1 MKEISL
7 PSLFHSLGH
16 TLSFKSV
23 SKHTAVYGISSSL
36 NRAAGFFLI
45 PVYTR
50 FLQPEEYGLLAL
62 CQVLIGLLTIFYGL
76 GINSSVFRYYFEYD
90 NKTEK
95 DSLIG
100 TSILFLLFSN
110 FVFTLFI
117 ITFSSWFS
125 RSFLDTATHSHIIE
139 IIAIAVFVGNILQIP
154 FMILRANNLSLYY
167 SLLSLIKLILSI
179 GLNILFVV
187 YLKRSIL
194 GIMESHLITAS
205 VLLLVFLPY
214 LLRNVKF
221 RFSLTMFKELCRFGL
236 PLIPTNLI
244 GFLLAFSDRYILK
257 MFVSFHEI
265 GIYSLGYKFGA
276 IVNMIG
282 VSAIALAWP
291 TALMNIIKDKGA
303 NIQIAKTCTYFMGL
317 ISCLVLF
324 LSIFIDEI
332 LTLVATEKYMGA
344 GPIVP
349 VIAFAYLFFAY
360 YKLFESG
367 IFIVKRTVYYPF
379 IIGIAAVINIGLNL
393 LLVPVWGM
401 AAAAYNTVV
410 GYGVL
415 SLLTLYI
422 AQRLYRIPYEYKRLL
437 SMTFLSLVLI
447 VSSRIINI
455 DSILAAVVIKSIL
468 FLSFPCILFVSGF
481 FTSDEVVKMKQYKS
495 LMLQKISIP

>member
-1 MKEISL
+1 
-7 PSLFHSLGH
+7 
-16 TLSFKSV
+16 
-23 SKHTAVYGISSSL
+23 
-36 NRAAGFFLI
+36 
-45 PVYTR
+45 
-50 FLQPEEYGLLAL
+50 
-62 CQVLIGLLTIFYGL
+62 
-76 GINSSVFRYYFEYD
+76 
-90 NKTEK
+90 
-95 DSLIG
+95 
-100 TSILFLLFSN
+100 
-110 FVFTLFI
+110 
-117 ITFSSWFS
+117 
-125 RSFLDTATHSHIIE
+125 
-139 IIAIAVFVGNILQIP
+139 
-154 FMILRANNLSLYY
+154 
-167 SLLSLIKLILSI
+167 
-179 GLNILFVV
+179 
-187 YLKRSIL
+187 
-194 GIMESHLITAS
+194 MESHLITAS

-332 LTLVATEKYMGA
+332 LTLVATEKYMEA

-379 IIGIAAVINIGLNL
+379 ITGIAAVINIGLNL

-410 GYGVL
+410 GYGIL

-437 SMTFLSLVLI
+437 SMAFLSLVLI

-495 LMLQKISIP
+495 LMLQKISMP